1 MKPGD
6 LVTIVRASIGV
17 SAGTIGFVVREYKGT
32 TNCGSAI
39 YDVNIVGRDRQ
50 RRYLARDLEV
60 IK

>member
-6 LVTIVRASIGV
+6 LVAITRASIGV
-17 SAGTIGFVVREYKGT
+17 SVGTIGFVVREYKGT

-50 RRYLARDLEV
+50 RRYLPRDLEV

>member
-6 LVTIVRASIGV
+6 LVAIVRASIGV
-17 SAGTIGFVVREYKGT
+17 SVGTIGFVVREYKGT

-39 YDVNIVGRDRQ
+39 YDIDIIGKDR
-50 RRYLARDLEV
+50 RRKYLDRDLEI

>member
-6 LVTIVRASIGV
+6 LVTITRVSIGV

>member
-39 YDVNIVGRDRQ
+39 YDIDIIGKDR
-50 RRYLARDLEV
+50 RRKYLDRDLEV